1 MLIDQQYLR
10 HFLLKAANVAN
21 KTTVRHTRSPPATIV
36 WLRWWIFA
44 VAASDDVACEMTLEC
59 THRCF
64 VHIDYEQ
71 RPVVP
76 AESYSRRMMPL
87 PHSTGL
93 KMSKLWDT
101 DRGSKRG
108 HCFGT
113 LVYKYMRPSKK
124 KIQKVTHALGSNFKK
139 KKVPDYQ
146 KKRFCGLKKD
156 DAANS

>member
-1 MLIDQQYLR
+1 
-10 HFLLKAANVAN
+10 
-21 KTTVRHTRSPPATIV
+21 
-36 WLRWWIFA
+36 
-44 VAASDDVACEMTLEC
+44 MTLEC

-139 KKVPDYQ
+139 KKVQ
-146 KKRFCGLKKD
+146 IIKKNDSAGLKKMMQQTPKV
-156 DAANS
+156 AFACFSSKLMNSWTCMRPHLVLIAKRQR